1 MVLRKNSVS
10 LLYQERKSW
19 LLLMVRAL
27 SSLLLKTLRQENDR
41 VKANLDNL
49 AKFSQKLSLNEKM
62 DLQFHGTVLIQH
74 V

>member
-1 MVLRKNSVS
+1 MVLGKNSVS

-62 DLQFHGTVLIQH
+62 DLQFHGTVLIQP

>member
-1 MVLRKNSVS
+1 MS

-41 VKANLDNL
+41 VKANLDHL